1 METVFESAYRRLS
14 PEAARLYRLLGLLP
28 GNDFTADLAAALAGG
43 EAGPQLGTLLETHL
57 VEEPVPGRY
66 RLHDLVRLHAAH
78 AADGEPAAER
88 DEALRRA
95 VAWYSRMVAA
105 ADHLI
110 TGERFRLADQP
121 EHGEVFTGA
130 GEALD
135 WLDDERGNLLALLRR
150 ASMAGW
156 DQLVWQ
162 SAEAMWA
169 LYAHRRHYADW
180 LETSR
185 LGVLSAHRLGDRA
198 AEARLRNQ
206 TARALVELSDYPA
219 ATAELNLTTPSTP
232 ATPSTPSTPATP
244 AASGAPSTPATP
256 ATSGASA
263 APATPTTPAATSGA
277 PDTPATPATS
287 GAPATP
293 DAQLDAS
300 TGVGLRLEAELAESR
315 GLLDLAQG
323 RADAAAEWFA
333 AALRAHEHLGDRRGA
348 AVQTYQR
355 GRALDAAGRHRA
367 AARALED
374 AARLAAGDE
383 LTQAK
388 VAIALGPVYRR
399 LGRTDEAGA
408 ALRRGAAV
416 MRARRIPSLEA
427 LAWAELS
434 ELAEL
439 AGDEEARRACLREA
453 IELTRASGNRAE
465 AESLAR
471 RLRG

>member
-1 METVFESAYRRLS
+1 METVFESAYRGLS

-43 EAGPQLGTLLETHL
+43 EVGPQLGTLLETHL

-105 ADHLI
+105 ADHLV
-110 TGERFRLADQP
+110 TGERFRLAQQP

-156 DQLVWQ
+156 DRLVWQ

-198 AEARLRNQ
+198 AEASLRNQ

-219 ATAELNLTTPSTP
+219 ATAELNLATPPTP
-232 ATPSTPSTPATP
+232 AIQP
-244 AASGAPSTPATP
+244 
-256 ATSGASA
+256 
-263 APATPTTPAATSGA
+263 
-277 PDTPATPATS
+277 
-287 GAPATP
+287 
-293 DAQLDAS
+293 DAS
-300 TGVGLRLEAELAESR
+300 TGTGLRLEAELAESR
-315 GLLDLAQG
+315 GLLELAQG
-323 RADAAAEWFA
+323 RADEAAEWFA
-333 AALRAHEHLGDRRGA
+333 AALRAHEQLGDRRGA

-374 AARLAAGDE
+374 AAGLAAGDE

-388 VAIALGPVYRR
+388 VAIALGPAYRR

-427 LAWAELS
+427 LAWAEL
-434 ELAEL
+434 AEL

-465 AESLAR
+465 AEALAR